1 MLNLLVRLKPYLKP
15 HWGAVA
21 IIIISGVVMSLSQ
34 TAVVAQVKP
43 LFNEGFSLK
52 DRGWLIQI
60 CLTIL
65 GLYTLHA
72 IARFVH
78 MYLMK
83 FTTEQILVKMQSDL
97 QDRYMSLS
105 LAFHSDKDS
114 GSHISRVI
122 NDIGVIQWGLN
133 ILADFIREPLLVVSL
148 LILAV
153 YLDWKL
159 SLMILVAGP
168 LMGWIL
174 ASLGRSVRKYSRSQQ
189 EALEKLTTTMKE
201 TLDGLRVV
209 QSFNLENERRR
220 VLANVVKFYLEARKK
235 IITRQESAGPTTE
248 LLGVFVFTAA
258 AFYMGER
265 IIAGEKGIGD
275 FIAYIGTLGTLQAPL
290 KKIQDGWARL
300 QQTLVSV
307 DRVFSVLESQDVIPE
322 KKNPTAFPENWD
334 EISFEKVRFSYSK
347 NVILKGIDLKIKRGE
362 VIAFV
367 GESGSGKSTLVNLLQ
382 RFFDPTEGVVR
393 LGGVDLKDLS
403 LNELRSHIGLVT
415 QDVFLF
421 NQTIEENIRL
431 GRPAQGRVG
440 AEEAAKMANAHDF
453 IMNKPLGYQN
463 LVGERGNQLSGG
475 EKQRVSIARA
485 LYKDAPIMILDEA
498 TSALDSASEVEV
510 QKGLDRLMEGRTA
523 LVIAHRLSTVTKADR
538 IVVMKDGEIVEIGT
552 HHELLARGGT
562 YAHFHKL
569 QIV

>member
-1 MLNLLVRLKPYLKP
+1 MLHLLKRLKPYLKP
-15 HWGAVA
+15 HWGAVS
-21 IIIISGVVMSLSQ
+21 IIILSGMLMSLSQ

-43 LFNEGFSLK
+43 LFNEGFTLK
-52 DRGWLIQI
+52 DRNWLIQI
-60 CLTIL
+60 CAMIL

-72 IARFVH
+72 LARFIH

-83 FTTEQILVKMQSDL
+83 FTTEKILVKMQSDL

-122 NDIGVIQWGLN
+122 NDIAVIQWGLN

-148 LILAV
+148 LVLAV

-174 ASLGRSVRKYSRSQQ
+174 SVLGKSVRKYSRSQQ

-209 QSFNLENERRR
+209 QSFNLEKERRR
-220 VLANVVKFYLEARKK
+220 VLDNVVGFYLEARKK
-235 IITRQESAGPTTE
+235 IISRQESAGPTTE
-248 LLGVFVFTAA
+248 LLGVVVFTAA

-322 KKNPTAFPENWD
+322 KPSPAPFPENWQ
-334 EISFEKVRFSYSK
+334 EISFEKVRFKYSQ
-347 NVILKGIDLKIKRGE
+347 NVILKGLDLKIKRGE

-382 RFFDPTEGVVR
+382 RFFDPTEGTVR
-393 LGGVDLKDLS
+393 LGGIDLKDLS
-403 LNELRSHIGLVT
+403 LHDLRSHIGLVT

-421 NQTIEENIRL
+421 NQTIEENIKL
-431 GRPAQGRVG
+431 GRATQGRVG
-440 AEEAAKMANAHDF
+440 VEEAAKMANAHDF
-453 IMNKPLGYQN
+453 IVNKPLGYKN

-523 LVIAHRLSTVTKADR
+523 LVIAHRLSTVTRADR
-538 IVVMKDGEIVEIGT
+538 IVVMKDGEIVEVGT
-552 HHELLARGGT
+552 HQELLSKGGQ